1 MTSYSMEL
9 REMAE
14 NPLTPLFAFM
24 YDFYCD
30 DLEVKRK
37 FEEKFINHYWLHE
50 IGCETHARWSQMLK
64 SRLNLIMPY
73 YRQLYQTELAS
84 QNIDFLLNKD
94 LTESTT
100 RELSGV
106 ENDTG
111 NKRLTNE
118 ENHDVTSTSSANG
131 ESSSTS
137 QSTGN
142 NKTSQLNDGVANA
155 SLEHGYLT
163 GVSRDELTNTD
174 NQQSQSSSNN
184 HQQTTGRGT
193 QSQEETNRRENT
205 QTETITFKSQ
215 GNIGV
220 TSSAELLQK
229 WREVLINID
238 EMIIKDCRDLFMQ
251 VY

>member
-1 MTSYSMEL
+1 MASYSMEL
-9 REMAE
+9 WEMVD
-14 NPLTPLFAFM
+14 NPLTPLFNFN

-30 DLEVKRK
+30 DLEVRKK

-50 IGCETHARWSQMLK
+50 IGCETPARWNQMLK

-118 ENHDVTSTSSANG
+118 ENHDITSTSNVNG
-131 ESSSTS
+131 ES
-137 QSTGN
+137 
-142 NKTSQLNDGVANA
+142 
-155 SLEHGYLT
+155 
-163 GVSRDELTNTD
+163 
-174 NQQSQSSSNN
+174 
-184 HQQTTGRGT
+184 
-193 QSQEETNRRENT
+193 
-205 QTETITFKSQ
+205 
-215 GNIGV
+215 
-220 TSSAELLQK
+220 TSSCQ
-229 WREVLINID
+229 
-238 EMIIKDCRDLFMQ
+238 
-251 VY
+251 

>member
-1 MTSYSMEL
+1 MASYSMEL
-9 REMAE
+9 WEMVE
-14 NPLTPLFAFM
+14 NPLTPLFAFN

-30 DLEVKRK
+30 DDEIKKK

-50 IGCETHARWSQMLK
+50 IGCETPARWNQMLK

-118 ENHDVTSTSSANG
+118 VSQNLSSTSTSNG
-131 ESSSTS
+131 EFSSTN

-142 NKTSQLNDGVANA
+142 HKSSQLNDGVSIAT
-155 SLEHGYLT
+155 LDQGYLT
-163 GVSRDELTNTD
+163 GVSRDDLTNTD
-174 NQQSQSSSNN
+174 NQQSESTTKNN
-184 HQQTTGRGT
+184 QQLTDSGT

-215 GNIGV
+215 GNIGT
-220 TSSAELLQK
+220 TSSAELLEK
-229 WREVLINID
+229 WRNVLINID
-238 EMIIKDCRDLFMQ
+238 EMIINECRDLFMTI
-251 VY
+251 Y